1 MAELATIAR
10 PYAEAAFR
18 LARDANA
25 LPHWSQ
31 MLSLV
36 GAVVADPHVAS
47 ALDNPRLTAGD
58 KEALLLSIC
67 GDKLDTLGRNFV
79 RVLVEAQRVTV
90 MPQIAELYD
99 KLRHDAEGVATAQ
112 IESAFPLTDTQLAT
126 ITASLEQHFG
136 RKIDAT
142 VAVVPALIGGARI
155 TVGDKVIDGSVQAK
169 LEAMATQLRA

>member
-1 MAELATIAR
+1 MAEITTIAR

-18 LARDANA
+18 LAQENNA

-31 MLSLV
+31 TLALV
-36 GAVVADPHVAS
+36 SAIVADPKVAS
-47 ALDNPRLTAGD
+47 ALDNPRFTAGD

-67 GDKLDTLGRNFV
+67 GDRLDALGRNFV
-79 RVLVEAQRVTV
+79 RVLIDAQRVTA
-90 MPQIAELYD
+90 MPQIAELYEQ
-99 KLRHDAEGVATAQ
+99 LRNDAEGVAKAR
-112 IESAFPLTDTQLAT
+112 IETAFPLSESELAA
-126 ITASLEQHFG
+126 IMASLERHFG

-142 VAVVPALIGGARI
+142 VAIEPGLIGGARI